1 MASKASIMGHP
12 VHPMLLPFP
21 LALWVFS
28 FIADV
33 IFLLGVGD
41 GYLWM
46 VVAKYT
52 LAGGII
58 GGVLAAV
65 PGLIDWLAIKS
76 PEVKKIANWHARLNV
91 IALLIFAVSLYLR
104 TKYGRPMV
112 NGSLNIP
119 ILLSGIG
126 VLLIS
131 VSGWLGGSL
140 AYEHG
145 VGVKPQHDSPE
156 EETAKVRYN

>member
-12 VHPMLLPFP
+12 IHPMLLPFP

-28 FIADV
+28 FICDV
-33 IFLLGVGD
+33 IYLFSND
-41 GYLWM
+41 GIWPL
-46 VVAKYT
+46 VAKVT
-52 LAGGII
+52 LAGGIV

-65 PGLIDWLAIKS
+65 PGIIDWLAIQSREIKR
-76 PEVKKIANWHARLNV
+76 IANWHARLNI
-91 IALLIFAVSLYLR
+91 IALLIFAASFYLR
-104 TKYGRPMV
+104 TKYGRPLV
-112 NGSLNIP
+112 GGGLTIP
-119 ILLSGIG
+119 TLLSAVG

-156 EETAKVRYN
+156 KEAAKVRY

>member
-12 VHPMLLPFP
+12 IHPMLLPFP

-28 FIADV
+28 FICDV
-33 IFLLGVGD
+33 IYQFSGD
-41 GYLWM
+41 GIWPLL
-46 VVAKYT
+46 AKFT

-65 PGLIDWLAIKS
+65 PGIIDWLAIKS
-76 PEVKKIANWHARLNV
+76 REVKRIANWHARLNI
-91 IALLIFAVSLYLR
+91 IALLIFAASFYLR
-104 TKYGRPMV
+104 IKYGRQMV
-112 NGSLNIP
+112 GGSLTIP
-119 ILLSGIG
+119 TILSGIG

-145 VGVKPQHDSPE
+145 VGVKPQHDSRE
-156 EETAKVRYN
+156 GEAAKVRF

>member
-12 VHPMLLPFP
+12 IHPMLLPFP

-28 FIADV
+28 FICDV
-33 IFLLGVGD
+33 IYFLTRDAVWPL
-41 GYLWM
+41 
-46 VVAKYT
+46 VAKVT
-52 LAGGII
+52 LAGGIV

-65 PGLIDWLAIKS
+65 PGIIDWLAIQSREIKR
-76 PEVKKIANWHARLNV
+76 IANWHARLNIV
-91 IALLIFAVSLYLR
+91 ALLIFAASFYLR
-104 TKYGRPMV
+104 IKYGRPLV
-112 NGSLNIP
+112 GGGLTIP
-119 ILLSGIG
+119 TLLSGIG

-131 VSGWLGGSL
+131 ISGWLGGSL

-156 EETAKVRYN
+156 KEAAKVRYS

>member
-33 IFLLGVGD
+33 LYLLGVGD
-41 GYLWM
+41 QYSWL

-65 PGLIDWLAIKS
+65 PGIIDWLAIKS
-76 PEVKKIANWHARLNV
+76 PEIKKIANWHARLNV
-91 IALLIFAVSLYLR
+91 IALVIFALSLYLR
-104 TKYGRPMV
+104 TKYGRSLAG
-112 NGSLNIP
+112 GSMNIP
-119 ILLSGIG
+119 ILLSAIG